1 MRSIWKTVLA
11 GVAGMG
17 IGVIGTQVYAQQTK
31 PLPAYIIAE
40 QEILDPAAAQQY
52 RAGVGPTLA
61 AAGAHTLVSGGKT
74 DPIDGAPPKR
84 IAVIAFDSA
93 AAARAWHDGPS
104 RMALEPLQNKAM
116 NERAFIVEGVA
127 P

>member
-1 MRSIWKTVLA
+1 MRSIWTVLFA
-11 GVAGMG
+11 GVVGVGFG
-17 IGVIGTQVYAQQTK
+17 IIGTQVYAQQTK

-52 RAGVGPTLA
+52 RTGVGPTLT

-74 DPIDGAPPKR
+74 DVIDGAPPKR
-84 IAVIAFDSA
+84 IVVIAFESA
-93 AAARAWHDGPS
+93 AAARAWHDSPN

-116 NERAFIVEGVA
+116 SERAFIVEGVA